1 MRDLQPNAPHTYL
14 SRIIAPTLAALVVLL
29 LSPRAG
35 NQDRG
40 RDAGLDDLRFA
51 EGILVEPD
59 VGALEP
65 PSIADENDDAGDDD
79 GDDSGEDV
87 PAVIEERTPVV
98 IERRLPAAEALPQDL
113 ERESPRQDE
122 LERGSGRQQELE
134 TPEGPGI
141 KY

>member
-1 MRDLQPNAPHTYL
+1 MRDLQPNAPHTHL
-14 SRIIAPTLAALVVLL
+14 FRLIAPTLAALVVLL

-35 NQDRG
+35 NQERRPG
-40 RDAGLDDLRFA
+40 AGIEDVQIA
-51 EGILVEPD
+51 QGILVEPNA
-59 VGALEP
+59 GALEP
-65 PSIADENDDAGDDD
+65 PSIADENDDVDDDD

-87 PAVIEERTPVV
+87 PAVIEERAPVV
-98 IERRLPAAEALPQDL
+98 IERRAPAREALPQDI